1 MTTTLCQATKNAGG
15 VWLSV
20 YHDFHRY
27 ESIYTVAHS
36 HRDYYATEGAY
47 VEKEF
52 KSFSAACKY
61 FNRICEKYGFSDSV
75 IW

>member
-27 ESIYTVAHS
+27 ETIYTVAHS

-52 KSFSAACKY
+52 KSFSAAYKY

>member
-1 MTTTLCQATKNAGG
+1 MSTTLCEAKKNGGG

-27 ESIYTVAHS
+27 EAVYTVAHS
-36 HRDYYATEGAY
+36 HPTEEEY
-47 VEKEF
+47 TEKTF
-52 KSFSAACKY
+52 KSFSAACRY
-61 FNRICEKYGFSDSV
+61 FNKICEKYGFSDSV